1 MKNIIDQLLKE
12 INDRNEII
20 RKQAE
25 QIGALKAELSLKAKN
40 ASAGSP
46 NGSPS
51 LKIIRLM

>member
-40 ASAGSP
+40 ASPAHDL
-46 NGSPS
+46 PS
-51 LKIIRLM
+51 LKIIRLK